1 MTEDRVFIAACCLS
15 AWRSSLKVS
24 YYAAETIRLMQQF
37 LWVIP
42 LRVKGHWDQSRHPN
56 LDSVLLSLT
65 RKPSLHDTF
74 YSKCCQS
81 WSGRLEKFSSCI
93 WIQRSPNGPFQRTPS
108 PLNNDNNN
116 KESKSLALSPG
127 SSLYKTPLLKSDNC
141 DAIFPLWKS
150 VHDPAFHWV
159 AVVPLPE
166 LGWIV
171 WNKLQS
177 PFKERG
183 RGGGG
188 LWGGGIKAE
197 RIKAARAKEEDPTKQ
212 KEEFGT
218 LVNSWTVVWLS
229 VTASEPFRPLSL
241 HPAPGLRV
249 ALQQHACAALDRDRS
264 DPFVCFPN
272 PGFAE
277 ID

>member
-1 MTEDRVFIAACCLS
+1 MTLLLQVLPEL
-15 AWRSSLKVS
+15 
-24 YYAAETIRLMQQF
+24 IRA
-37 LWVIP
+37 
-42 LRVKGHWDQSRHPN
+42 
-56 LDSVLLSLT
+56 
-65 RKPSLHDTF
+65 
-74 YSKCCQS
+74 
-81 WSGRLEKFSSCI
+81 FSSCL
-93 WIQRSPNGPFQRTPS
+93 WIQRSPNGPFQRPPS
-108 PLNNDNNN
+108 PLNNISN

-127 SSLYKTPLLKSDNC
+127 LLKSDNW

-159 AVVPLPE
+159 AVDPLPE
-166 LGWIV
+166 LGWIA

-183 RGGGG
+183 RGGG
-188 LWGGGIKAE
+188 LWGGVGNKGWEDQSNEGQRRGSDKAE
-197 RIKAARAKEEDPTKQ
+197 GRVWNSREFLNCGLIICNCLRA
-212 KEEFGT
+212 FH
-218 LVNSWTVVWLS
+218 
-229 VTASEPFRPLSL
+229 AMSL

-249 ALQQHACAALDRDRS
+249 ALRQRACAASERDRS